1 MFGGDRLPSFLA
13 FLPAGRA
20 ELQLR
25 RCPVALRLCRDGKL
39 WMLLQRYNM
48 INLQASENTYDL
60 AFGLVSVVS
69 LRGLL
74 ITHNAH
80 QAVS

>member
-1 MFGGDRLPSFLA
+1 M
-13 FLPAGRA
+13 
-20 ELQLR
+20 
-25 RCPVALRLCRDGKL
+25 ALRLCRDGKL

-80 QAVS
+80 QAIS